1 MDVIESVVRALIKEG
16 KLSRARALLSV
27 FQDEYP
33 HLLFELEE
41 TAGNY
46 EAALKIYEKLPE
58 DVKKIY
64 EQRAKKLKER
74 LKREYRKD
82 FRDAVAE
89 IEKKNYEGALAL
101 LEGITKDYPELVEAV
116 ALKLEIARRR
126 GDRAKAQSLEQL
138 LEALDSTHPS
148 LISKPQKKAPS
159 FGAFEYVVIILSSVI
174 LALSLMVLFTVP
186 TKAFIEER
194 LKFEKP
200 GKIDLTG
207 IEKRITSETER
218 VIEAVKGI
226 EIPEVPKVDV
236 QKIAEEVSKAVSKS
250 LNEKISELE
259 KAIKEVK
266 PTVPSTTVASVDLKP
281 LEAKIERLASIVEE
295 MKKRV
300 DGYFAPPI
308 LPGERVYKP
317 STKLD
322 AAKVYWLAGYI
333 MYLKKEYKSAVDLFV
348 KSLRIIEENF
358 PHVYFHDDCYYY
370 LALSYYMMGDYENAK
385 KHFENFIKEFPK
397 SEYVDDAQMFLKEI
411 GGERG

>member
-1 MDVIESVVRALIKEG
+1 MDVIESVVRSLIKEG

-46 EAALKIYEKLPE
+46 EAALKIYEQLPE

-89 IEKKNYEGALAL
+89 MEKKNYEGALAL

-148 LISKPQKKAPS
+148 LISKSQKKAPS

-174 LALSLMVLFTVP
+174 LALSLMVLFTIP
-186 TKAFIEER
+186 TKSFIEEK
-194 LKFEKP
+194 LKP
-200 GKIDLTG
+200 STVRVDLTG

-236 QKIAEEVSKAVSKS
+236 QKIAEEVSKVVSAS
-250 LNEKISELE
+250 VGEKIAELE
-259 KAIKEVK
+259 KMVKEARSVA
-266 PTVPSTTVASVDLKP
+266 PSTVVASVDLKP
-281 LEAKIERLASIVEE
+281 LENKIERLASIVEE

-322 AAKVYWLAGYI
+322 AAKIYWLAGYI
-333 MYLKKEYKSAVDLFV
+333 MYLKKDYRSAVDLFE

-370 LALSYYMMGDYENAK
+370 LALSYYMMGDYESAK
-385 KHFENFIKEFPK
+385 KHFERFMREFPK
-397 SEYVDDAQMFLKEI
+397 SEYVDDAEMFLKEI
-411 GGERG
+411 GGERS